1 MCVTSPNP
9 LENQHQ
15 WLWFEANFKPLSM
28 VAYARFGPEKP
39 RAEEMLEEYLD
50 EMPEDIRALMR
61 GDPGAA

>member
-1 MCVTSPNP
+1 
-9 LENQHQ
+9 
-15 WLWFEANFKPLSM
+15 M

-50 EMPEDIRALMR
+50 AMPEDIRALMR